1 MTARQLYY
9 ALSPRMRLLARRLFY
24 LPIDL
29 VEGISGRRDALTP
42 PRGMIFV
49 GSGDFKAQGQ
59 IMLGQLV
66 KLAGLQPHEQVLD
79 VGSGIGRV
87 AVPLTQYLNREGSY
101 EGIDIVREGVDWCR
115 RKISSEHPNF
125 RFTHIDLKNDLYNLS
140 TEQEAK
146 GFVFPYT
153 DNRFDV
159 VFLFSVFTH
168 MMPEDTANYLQQIA
182 RVLKPGGRCLAT
194 FFILTEDSK
203 SGMMRYTGLK
213 FVHQHGHYALLDPAV
228 KEANIA
234 FEEAWLQEKVAAA
247 GLQIERNFP
256 GYWPGREKNQCEG
269 FQDML
274 LLRKPA

>member
-1 MTARQLYY
+1 
-9 ALSPRMRLLARRLFY
+9 MRLFARRLFY

-29 VEGISGRRDALTP
+29 VESITGKRDAMTP
-42 PRGMIFV
+42 PRGMVFV

-101 EGIDIVREGVDWCR
+101 EGIDIVRKGVDWCR
-115 RKISSEHPNF
+115 RKISKDHPNF

-146 GFVFPYT
+146 GFVFPYV
-153 DNRFDV
+153 DARFDV

-168 MMPEDTANYLQQIA
+168 MMPDDTANYLHQIA

-194 FFILTEDSK
+194 FFILTDDSK
-203 SGMMRYTGLK
+203 ADMMRYKGLQ
-213 FVHQHGHYALLDPAV
+213 FVHQKGHYALLDPSV
-228 KEANIA
+228 KEANVA
-234 FEEAWLQEKVAAA
+234 FEQDWLHKQVSLA
-247 GLQIERNFP
+247 GLQIERNFL
-256 GYWPGREKNQCEG
+256 GYWPGLDKQQTAG

-274 LLRKPA
+274 LFRKPA

>member
-1 MTARQLYY
+1 MTARQIYY

-24 LPIDL
+24 LPIDML
-29 VEGISGRRDALTP
+29 EGISGKRDTLTP

-59 IMLGQLV
+59 IMLAQLV
-66 KLAGLQPHEQVLD
+66 TLAGLQPHEQVLD

-87 AVPLTQYLNREGSY
+87 AVPLTQYLNKAGSY
-101 EGIDIVREGVDWCR
+101 EGIDIVRTGVDWCQ
-115 RKISSEHPNF
+115 RKISRVHANF

-168 MMPEDTANYLQQIA
+168 MMPDDTANYLQQIA
-182 RVLKPGGRCLAT
+182 RVMKPGGRCLAT
-194 FFILTEDSK
+194 FFLLTAHLILSLTAQVTVSIYFAL
-203 SGMMRYTGLK
+203 G
-213 FVHQHGHYALLDPAV
+213 VHGTCGTIWETSDFS
-228 KEANIA
+228 IA
-234 FEEAWLQEKVAAA
+234 R
-247 GLQIERNFP
+247 I
-256 GYWPGREKNQCEG
+256 
-269 FQDML
+269 
-274 LLRKPA
+274 

>member
-1 MTARQLYY
+1 
-9 ALSPRMRLLARRLFY
+9 MRLLARRLFY
-24 LPIDL
+24 LPIDML
-29 VEGISGRRDALTP
+29 EGISGKRDTLTP

-59 IMLGQLV
+59 IMLAQLV
-66 KLAGLQPHEQVLD
+66 TLAGLQPHEQVLD

-87 AVPLTQYLNREGSY
+87 AVPLTQYLNKAGSY
-101 EGIDIVREGVDWCR
+101 EGIDIVRTGVDWCQ
-115 RKISSEHPNF
+115 RKISTAHANF

-153 DNRFDV
+153 DDRFDV

-168 MMPEDTANYLQQIA
+168 MMPDDTANYLQQIA

-194 FFILTEDSK
+194 FFILTAESK
-203 SGMMRYTGLK
+203 SGMMRYSGLK

-234 FEEAWLQEKVAAA
+234 FEEAWLQEKAVAA
-247 GLQIERNFP
+247 GLQIERHFP
-256 GYWPGREKNQCEG
+256 GYWPGRNKAQCEG

-274 LLRKPA
+274 LLRKPL